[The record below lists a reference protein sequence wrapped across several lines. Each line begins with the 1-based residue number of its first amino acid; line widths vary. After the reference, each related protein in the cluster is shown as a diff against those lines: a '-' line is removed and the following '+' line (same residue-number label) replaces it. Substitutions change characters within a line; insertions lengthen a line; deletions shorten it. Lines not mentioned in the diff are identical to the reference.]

1 MSKTALK
8 CENNGI
14 FKQKNTKKLF
24 IYFKISYSCC
34 LGFRGNLEF
43 PEFIHKKSHNINY
56 WMENGSS
63 IAPR

>member
-43 PEFIHKKSHNINY
+43 PDFLQICFITSTTGHTAAAIYRK
-56 WMENGSS
+56 
-63 IAPR
+63 